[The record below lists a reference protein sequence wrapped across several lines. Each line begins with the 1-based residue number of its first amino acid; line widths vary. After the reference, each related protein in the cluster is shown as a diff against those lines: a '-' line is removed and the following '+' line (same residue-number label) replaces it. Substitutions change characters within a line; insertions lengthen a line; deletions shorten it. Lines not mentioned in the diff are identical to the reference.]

1 VTDDVYEAPGVAS
14 KMLVAAMGLIETL
27 DVNQRAHLVLP
38 LDDPRRQDWDII
50 PRPEGTGLSLHDLS
64 RSQKILVWDLLA
76 AALPLRTFTQA
87 TQIPQL
93 EHVLRDYEADFL
105 GRAIGAWR
113 DPNNYYVTIFGRP
126 GFEDTFAVRFYG
138 HHLGINLTV
147 VKERWITAGPSAM
160 GQQPVVYDGTNKP
173 LADEEAAGF
182 AIINSL
188 ADDKLSKAL
197 IHPVSPADFSTRYV
211 PRIGAVE
218 YPDVIDLGMPQYRLS
233 DKDRYAT
240 RLVRDQPAGI
250 PGSELDE
257 VQQANLLLIVDRF
270 LERHPRPVA
279 EKLQREVRDRGLDKV
294 YFAWAGDTRPKTS
307 HYFRVHTERFLIE
320 LVNSIASG
328 DHIHS
333 VIRDFDNDLGGD
345 LLARNHPRPVP
356 DEMPGVADQNTR
368 KVSSSDLDP
377 GLAVAPPQEVT
388 DAQQHGGPSS
398 VEA

>member
-1 VTDDVYEAPGVAS
+1 MS
-14 KMLVAAMGLIETL
+14 
-27 DVNQRAHLVLP
+27 NQRAHLVLP

-188 ADDKLSKAL
+188 ADDKLSEGVDPPRL
-197 IHPVSPADFSTRYV
+197 PGRLLHPLRAPHRRGRVPRRHRPGHAPVPAVGQGPPRHPPGPRPNPPASPAASSTR
-211 PRIGAVE
+211 R
-218 YPDVIDLGMPQYRLS
+218 S
-233 DKDRYAT
+233 
-240 RLVRDQPAGI
+240 
-250 PGSELDE
+250 
-257 VQQANLLLIVDRF
+257 
-270 LERHPRPVA
+270 RP
-279 EKLQREVRDRGLDKV
+279 
-294 YFAWAGDTRPKTS
+294 TCC
-307 HYFRVHTERFLIE
+307 
-320 LVNSIASG
+320 
-328 DHIHS
+328 
-333 VIRDFDNDLGGD
+333 
-345 LLARNHPRPVP
+345 
-356 DEMPGVADQNTR
+356 
-368 KVSSSDLDP
+368 
-377 GLAVAPPQEVT
+377 
-388 DAQQHGGPSS
+388 
-398 VEA
+398 

>member
-1 VTDDVYEAPGVAS
+1 MTPFITPTDLREDALDDLYEAPQVAS
-14 KMLVAAMGLIETL
+14 KMLVATMGLIETL
-27 DVNQRAHLVLP
+27 SVTQRAHLVLP
-38 LDDPRRQDWDII
+38 LDAPERQDWDII

-147 VKERWITAGPSAM
+147 IKERWITAGPSAM

-188 ADDKLSKAL
+188 ADDKLSRAL
-197 IHPVSPADFSTRYV
+197 IHPVSRPTSPPATCRASARSSTPTSSTWACPSTGCRTRTATPRAWCGTSPPASPAASSTR
-211 PRIGAVE
+211 
-218 YPDVIDLGMPQYRLS
+218 
-233 DKDRYAT
+233 
-240 RLVRDQPAGI
+240 
-250 PGSELDE
+250 
-257 VQQANLLLIVDRF
+257 
-270 LERHPRPVA
+270 
-279 EKLQREVRDRGLDKV
+279 
-294 YFAWAGDTRPKTS
+294 
-307 HYFRVHTERFLIE
+307 
-320 LVNSIASG
+320 
-328 DHIHS
+328 
-333 VIRDFDNDLGGD
+333 
-345 LLARNHPRPVP
+345 
-356 DEMPGVADQNTR
+356 
-368 KVSSSDLDP
+368 
-377 GLAVAPPQEVT
+377 
-388 DAQQHGGPSS
+388 PSS
-398 VEA
+398 RTCC

>member
-1 VTDDVYEAPGVAS
+1 
-14 KMLVAAMGLIETL
+14 M
-27 DVNQRAHLVLP
+27 
-38 LDDPRRQDWDII
+38 
-50 PRPEGTGLSLHDLS
+50 SLHDLS

-87 TQIPQL
+87 TQVPQL

-147 VKERWITAGPSAM
+147 IKERWITAGPSAM

-257 VQQANLLLIVDRF
+257 AQQANLLLIVDRF
-270 LERHPRPVA
+270 LERHPRPIA
-279 EKLQREVRDRGLDKV
+279 DKLQRDVRDRGLDKV

-356 DEMPGVADQNTR
+356 DEMPGVAEQNTR
-368 KVSSSDLDP
+368 KVSSTDLDP

-388 DAQQHGGPSS
+388 DAQQHVGPSS
-398 VEA
+398 GEA